1 MKKIYAL
8 TLGLEYM
15 KDLKREFKG
24 YDGAAFSQDL
34 MAGTTVAAV
43 ALPLA
48 LAFGVGSGASAAAG
62 LVTAVLGGLVISS
75 FSGASYQIS
84 GPTGA
89 MMAILL
95 SIVAKEGLT
104 GVLVAGF
111 LAGILLVLA
120 GLFRLGRI
128 ISFVPS
134 SVITGFTSGI
144 AAVIALGQLDHF
156 FGIKSE
162 GDLALLKVASYFQ
175 TVAVPDVKTTAIGLG
190 VILLMI
196 AWPKKWNAVFPS
208 SLMALAV
215 VLAFQAVFHW
225 DVPVVGEIPRTLF
238 LADRLTIGDLN
249 PMTWPNYI
257 MPAISIAL
265 LSMVE
270 SLLCEASAEKMTA
283 ERLRSNR
290 ELVAQGLGNLVI
302 PFFGGI
308 PATAAIART
317 SVAIK
322 SGRRTRLTGIIHSI
336 ILLLS
341 MFILTPVMSGIP
353 LSALAGILMVTAW
366 RMNDWSNIRFIF
378 SHRFKSGI
386 AKFSITLAA
395 TVLLDLTQAII
406 IGVVFSLVL
415 IVARMSQLEINI
427 ADVDNARLKEIGMG
441 LDRVPDINEVRV
453 VYITGTLFFGVVDR
467 LKDKLLTMSHSD
479 VIILS
484 MRGVPVI
491 DLSGVQALME
501 LAEELEGEG
510 TQLSV
515 SSVQPAV
522 KRYLER
528 SGFLDIIGRD
538 HLYPSAEQAILRS
551 VDDKARVVD

>member
-48 LAFGVGSGASAAAG
+48 LAFGVGAGASAAAG

-95 SIVAKEGLT
+95 SLVAKEGLT

-162 GDLALLKVASYFQ
+162 GDLALLKLASYFQ
-175 TVAVPDVKTTAIGLG
+175 TGAVPDVKTTAIGLG

-249 PMTWPNYI
+249 PVTWPNYI

-270 SLLCEASAEKMTA
+270 SLLCGASAEK
-283 ERLRSNR
+283 
-290 ELVAQGLGNLVI
+290 
-302 PFFGGI
+302 
-308 PATAAIART
+308 
-317 SVAIK
+317 
-322 SGRRTRLTGIIHSI
+322 
-336 ILLLS
+336 
-341 MFILTPVMSGIP
+341 
-353 LSALAGILMVTAW
+353 
-366 RMNDWSNIRFIF
+366 
-378 SHRFKSGI
+378 
-386 AKFSITLAA
+386 
-395 TVLLDLTQAII
+395 
-406 IGVVFSLVL
+406 
-415 IVARMSQLEINI
+415 
-427 ADVDNARLKEIGMG
+427 
-441 LDRVPDINEVRV
+441 
-453 VYITGTLFFGVVDR
+453 
-467 LKDKLLTMSHSD
+467 
-479 VIILS
+479 
-484 MRGVPVI
+484 
-491 DLSGVQALME
+491 
-501 LAEELEGEG
+501 
-510 TQLSV
+510 
-515 SSVQPAV
+515 
-522 KRYLER
+522 
-528 SGFLDIIGRD
+528 
-538 HLYPSAEQAILRS
+538 
-551 VDDKARVVD
+551 